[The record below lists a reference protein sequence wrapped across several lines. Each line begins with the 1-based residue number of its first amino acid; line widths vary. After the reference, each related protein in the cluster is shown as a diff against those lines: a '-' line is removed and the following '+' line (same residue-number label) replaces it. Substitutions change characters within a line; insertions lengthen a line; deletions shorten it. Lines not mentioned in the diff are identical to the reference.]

1 MIKHHEIDNVGLHR
15 KIKQK
20 EIVYGGNSILKIYGT
35 LDCKFGKRMKKTN
48 RVFFNS
54 EMEAKA
60 QGFRPCGH
68 CMRLHYK
75 AWKNG
80 LI

>member
-1 MIKHHEIDNVGLHR
+1 
-15 KIKQK
+15 
-20 EIVYGGNSILKIYGT
+20 
-35 LDCKFGKRMKKTN
+35 MKKTN

-68 CMRLHYK
+68 CMKVNYK